1 MERKMPVKKTNSYTT
16 IQDYFLAHWVS
27 TIGLGPAML
36 YLQLLSYCHK
46 GKDIAWPSIQT
57 LNNRMGTTT
66 KSLIKY
72 RNTLLEYGLIKK
84 IVKQKSSSGGF
95 DHNLYQIVL
104 LDKENILYPPAEK
117 LPEEKEEIISGIA
130 EESSYSNQ
138 DNPKKVIIENKKSL
152 KTEKIKE
159 ELEKLNLDKKSIDKI
174 ILNYSLEDIEKKIDL
189 LRIKRNVVNPEKKID
204 LLRIKRNVV
213 NPAGWLITAL
223 QVNYL
228 NPKSYRKENN
238 EEEKIM
244 ETEKVQLESKIVK
257 PDKTTLEKKPEEDK
271 RLSREEELEW
281 IKKIRNTV
289 LK

>member
-1 MERKMPVKKTNSYTT
+1 MPVKKTNSYTT
-16 IQDYFLAHWVS
+16 IQDYFLAHWVNQ
-27 TIGLGPAML
+27 IGLGPAML

-84 IVKQKSSSGGF
+84 IVKQRSASGGY

-104 LDKENILYPPAEK
+104 LDKENILCPPAEK

-130 EESSYSNQ
+130 EESPSFNQ
-138 DNPKKVIIENKKSL
+138 DNPKKAIIDNKKSL
-152 KTEKIKE
+152 KTERIKE

-174 ILNYSLEDIEKKIDL
+174 ILNYSLEDIEEKLDL
-189 LRIKRNVVNPEKKID
+189 LEIKRNVI
-204 LLRIKRNVV
+204 

-228 NPKSYRKENN
+228 NPESYREEND

-257 PDKTTLEKKPEEDK
+257 PDKTTPEKKPEEDK

-281 IKKIRNTV
+281 IRNIRNIV